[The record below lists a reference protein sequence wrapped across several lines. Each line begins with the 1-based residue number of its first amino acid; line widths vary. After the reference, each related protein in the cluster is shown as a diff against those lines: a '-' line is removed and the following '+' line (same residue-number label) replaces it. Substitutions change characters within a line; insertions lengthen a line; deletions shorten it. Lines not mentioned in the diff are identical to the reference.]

1 MKETKMKLM
10 KTALHEFFEIR
21 GNKERFISFM
31 ILAFITSIVN
41 TRLIIWVQKGF
52 EGFLTSDISS
62 IRLYFMIICFAMIV
76 MIPVQMLKTKVRR
89 NLYYRTNSF
98 CVDKVSNQLL
108 KLDYEK
114 YTILGQ
120 GEVFS
125 VINNSDSLSKLGWNF
140 RIIIESIIGMV
151 VICVNITMIKPVLIL
166 PTIIIY
172 LITFLL
178 VSIEMKKLFKHDEAQ
193 VKEKKKYNEEVSKII
208 SGFSEIRLNA
218 TELIH
223 RLRLRTLRRNMN
235 EIFNDKVSS
244 DCNIDGTIETIY
256 SIMTITIFAYCGSLI
271 STGSIDITMAVS
283 LMYFSW
289 KLLDPV
295 INLSVVFIDNS
306 ECIANYKK
314 YHIFMETTDP
324 KIKSGLTEIPL
335 FEESIKFNDV
345 SFNYSNSETV
355 LDKINLEIKKGEKI
369 GICGPSGCGKTSII
383 RLLTRLYDVTSGSI
397 TIDGINV
404 KDLYLGSLRS
414 KFGVVS
420 QDTYIFNGSI
430 LNNITYGIDCTISM
444 QDVVNACAKA
454 NILDF
459 IRELPDGFQTIV
471 GENGLML
478 SGGQRQRIAIAR
490 VFLKNPDI
498 ILLDE
503 ATAFLDN
510 ESEKIIQE
518 SLELFKDKTIITV
531 AHRLSTIKKSDK
543 IVVIDDHKIV
553 EIGTHK
559 DLMMNYNGIYRKLVT
574 AQSLE

>member
-1 MKETKMKLM
+1 
-10 KTALHEFFEIR
+10 
-21 GNKERFISFM
+21 
-31 ILAFITSIVN
+31 
-41 TRLIIWVQKGF
+41 
-52 EGFLTSDISS
+52 
-62 IRLYFMIICFAMIV
+62 
-76 MIPVQMLKTKVRR
+76 
-89 NLYYRTNSF
+89 
-98 CVDKVSNQLL
+98 
-108 KLDYEK
+108 
-114 YTILGQ
+114 
-120 GEVFS
+120 
-125 VINNSDSLSKLGWNF
+125 
-140 RIIIESIIGMV
+140 
-151 VICVNITMIKPVLIL
+151 
-166 PTIIIY
+166 
-172 LITFLL
+172 
-178 VSIEMKKLFKHDEAQ
+178 
-193 VKEKKKYNEEVSKII
+193 
-208 SGFSEIRLNA
+208 
-218 TELIH
+218 
-223 RLRLRTLRRNMN
+223 
-235 EIFNDKVSS
+235 
-244 DCNIDGTIETIY
+244 
-256 SIMTITIFAYCGSLI
+256 
-271 STGSIDITMAVS
+271 
-283 LMYFSW
+283 
-289 KLLDPV
+289 
-295 INLSVVFIDNS
+295 
-306 ECIANYKK
+306 
-314 YHIFMETTDP
+314 METTEP
-324 KIKSGLTEIPL
+324 NIKSGLTEIPL
-335 FEESIKFNDV
+335 FEDSIKFNDV

-355 LDKINLEIKKGEKI
+355 LDNINLEIKKGEKI

-397 TIDGINV
+397 TIDDINI
-404 KDLYLGSLRS
+404 KELYLGSLRS

-430 LNNITYGIDCTISM
+430 LNNITYGIDCAISM

-559 DLMMNYNGIYRKLVT
+559 NLMMNYNGLYRKLVT